1 MRLDGK
7 RKKKYMNVPTKS
19 SISIIDPNAPSS
31 LPERISETLEN
42 IRTQLRARSNARS
55 PRPPEM
61 TGSSS
66 HLSRTRDIH
75 KLLVLARTREA
86 NLQDKI
92 DDMKSEAIAK
102 DAEIVRLNQ
111 SIDKLTREL
120 EIIRIGSSETQD
132 ELNKGIG
139 ALNDQLRLQSELY
152 GSSVRRENHRGSS
165 LVSTPPCSPKSVPR
179 SVTPRVTEISTTV
192 LNNRS
197 FRPTTAPIR
206 LSSSYIPDISR
217 HFRNARVVS
226 DAEPLFR
233 AVVES

>member
-1 MRLDGK
+1 
-7 RKKKYMNVPTKS
+7 MNVPTKS